1 MNKAA
6 TINAR
11 IESSLKMRAESI
23 LHKLGLSTAEA
34 IRIFYSQVCLQNG
47 LPFEVKIPNKKTQE
61 AIKELEQGKGTR
73 YQSMKDVWD
82 SLDDA

>member
-1 MNKAA
+1 MNKSA

-11 IESSLKMRAESI
+11 IESSLKVRAEGI

-47 LPFEVKIPNKKTQE
+47 LPFEVKIPNKKTRE